1 MENRAYSILTV
12 KAVEGEQRIIRG
24 IATTPSPDRVGD
36 IVEPLGVKFN
46 NPMPLLHQHDNSAPV
61 GWVKFDKPTA
71 SGITFEAHL
80 PIIEEAGP
88 LRDRVETAWGEV
100 KAGLVRA
107 VSIGFRALDNGYE
120 VMKGGG
126 IRFLKTE
133 VMELSLVTIPAQ
145 ADATI
150 QLVKSVDTQQRAALG
165 RELQVPRVK
174 PAASGVKRNA
184 ITEDYPMAKKQSLAD
199 QIAAF
204 KDTLTV
210 KSDRMSEIMEEAEGS
225 TLDASQQEEFDGLEA
240 EIGQIQ
246 GHIKRLRTLQ
256 KSQVETARPIA
267 DVDTVE
273 KAADAR
279 AVSAGV
285 IHAKP
290 KFTVVKGTA
299 FTRYAMALAAGRG
312 SISDALKHVE
322 SKQRWMDETPEVAAY
337 IKADPGTTTDATW
350 AAPLVQPQNL
360 VGEFIELLRPATIL
374 GRLPGVRSVPFNVRI
389 PVQTGGST
397 VNWVGEAAPKPVSE
411 LAFDAISLGHNK
423 VAGIVVLTDELVRMS
438 SPSAEETVRRD
449 LVAQVARF
457 LDTQFIDPA
466 VTAGANNPASITNG
480 VTPIAASGSDAEALY
495 WDLNT
500 ALAVFDDSDMGT
512 DSITLLMR
520 PGTARAVSM
529 LRNAL
534 GQFEFSGIT
543 MAGGNLGGFNV
554 ITSNSVPAGAII
566 IIKGDEVL
574 MADDGGVSLDASREA
589 TLDMNGGTTPNFNLF
604 QRNAVAI
611 RAERFITWRKRRA
624 DAVAVI
630 TGAAYGPTAPT
641 PEA

>member
-80 PIIEEAGP
+80 PIIEETGP

-184 ITEDYPMAKKQSLAD
+184 ITEGNPMAKKQSLAD

-204 KDTLTV
+204 KDTLTE
-210 KSDRMSEIMEEAEGS
+210 KSERMADIMEEAEGS

-256 KSQVETARPIA
+256 KSQVETARPVA

-279 AVSAGV
+279 AVSNGV

-290 KFTVVKGTA
+290 KFTVAKGTA

-520 PGTARAVSM
+520 PGTARSVSM

-630 TGAAYGPTAPT
+630 TGAAYGPTAP
-641 PEA
+641 AAG